1 MIDTSL
7 IFVRMAHSDLHSLS
21 CHPSLFPVSFSLLC
35 GLDLSLSI
43 QFLFFSPL
51 SSADDPIS
59 AVLMRQMDS
68 LPLNIHHMSHQNL
81 PLLHF
86 APLKNEHPPP
96 FFSKT
101 IKVVCRVIRS
111 AAGAASGM
119 GSFYFYYL
127 GSLTVKVK
135 IDSERSAVL
144 C

>member
-1 MIDTSL
+1 MMDTSL
-7 IFVRMAHSDLHSLS
+7 IFVRMAHSDLHSLP
-21 CHPSLFPVSFSLLC
+21 CPPSLFPVSFSLSC

-86 APLKNEHPPP
+86 APLKNEHPP
-96 FFSKT
+96 FFFP
-101 IKVVCRVIRS
+101 RQ
-111 AAGAASGM
+111 
-119 GSFYFYYL
+119 
-127 GSLTVKVK
+127 
-135 IDSERSAVL
+135 
-144 C
+144 